1 MRTTK
6 NMILEK
12 ELWAGLNKP
21 GIELENA
28 DIVVFG
34 QAFDKAASVRKG
46 AADGPRHIRE
56 ISYTITPTTED
67 FELIEDVNV
76 LDLGDFDNQN
86 QEELFNEV
94 KGNVIKIVKAGKF
107 FTMLGGDHSVSI
119 PVYQALNES
128 LDDDFGIIHM
138 DAHFDLCD
146 ELNGNKLS
154 HGCPTRRATELDKV
168 NGPDNIY
175 FVGIRSIEMDEI
187 EYMKKNKVN
196 VINARRFSKIGVDKA
211 IEEVVNHMKKFK
223 YVYLTFDIDVLDPG
237 FAAGTGTPQ
246 FGGLSPREV
255 LEFLR
260 GIYELPI
267 IGFDL
272 VEVAPSLDPSLTS
285 SYAARKII
293 IESWGHYLR
302 KHGRLIKEPFLWRIC
317 N

>member
-1 MRTTK
+1 MKTTK
-6 NMILEK
+6 EMILEK

-21 GIELENA
+21 GMVIEDS

-56 ISYTITPTTED
+56 ISYSITPTTED
-67 FELIEDVNV
+67 FELIEDVNI

-86 QEELFNEV
+86 QEELFREV
-94 KGNVIKIVKAGKF
+94 KNSVIEIVKAGKF

-119 PVYQALNES
+119 PIYQGLNES
-128 LDDDFGIIHM
+128 LDDNFGIIHI

-154 HGCPTRRATELDKV
+154 HGCPARRATELANV
-168 NGPDNIY
+168 NGSDGIY
-175 FVGIRSIEMDEI
+175 FVGIRSIEMNEM
-187 EYMKKNKVN
+187 EYMKSNKVN
-196 VINARRFSKIGVDKA
+196 VINSRRFSKIGVDKA
-211 IEEVVNHMKKFK
+211 VEEVANHMKKYK
-223 YVYLTFDIDVLDPG
+223 YIYITLDIDCLDPG
-237 FAAGTGTPQ
+237 FAGGTGTPQ

-260 GIYELPI
+260 GIFELPV
-267 IGFDL
+267 IGFDV
-272 VEVAPSLDPSLTS
+272 VEVAPGLDSSLAS

-293 IESWGHYLR
+293 VESWGHHLG
-302 KHGRLIKEPFLWRIC
+302 KQNRLHS
-317 N
+317 